1 MKLLSSSNGAISV
14 VAPEQRVTLY
24 DEFNIKVPLDEFS
37 EHGMSAKGRAI
48 LVHSHCRI
56 DALLN
61 LSSVVTT
68 YSSRKPG
75 TSHGTTF
82 TRTLPIRLGLL
93 ALSSYRS

>member
-24 DEFNIKVPLDEFS
+24 DEFNIEVPLDEFS

-61 LSSVVTT
+61 LSSVGTT
-68 YSSRKPG
+68 YVKLVARGLAWHYFHKN
-75 TSHGTTF
+75 F
-82 TRTLPIRLGLL
+82 ADPIRIVG
-93 ALSSYRS
+93 AV